1 MAKGSIFP
9 YHCRQMDA
17 LMKKILSLVL
27 ITILTV
33 FSTSFVMAQGGET
46 GTGGVPAPV
55 GGAPL
60 PAPGAETPGPAPV
73 GTTNNGTAVEGTL
86 SGGTVVGGTVVGG
99 TVTGGTVV
107 GGTTTGGTTPP
118 ANDCGPIQQQMTTAS
133 DVNLAAQ
140 PIVAYLTEN
149 FENIQIGGVRI
160 NMTCGRIIECLRN
173 DQRFTSR
180 ERPIP
185 SSVQEYTINQTL
197 ITKFPACVVSGTD
210 GLSLLNNYASR
221 VYQWIAGIVGAICIL
236 IIIVSGIQISIGG
249 LSADEVGSAKER
261 VERALIG
268 LAVLFLSA
276 FILYT
281 INPTFFT

>member
-1 MAKGSIFP
+1 MAKKLNIP

-17 LMKKILSLVL
+17 TMKKILNIIA
-27 ITILTV
+27 ITFLTV
-33 FSTSFVMAQGGET
+33 FSTSFVMANGGNT
-46 GTGGVPAPV
+46 GS
-55 GGAPL
+55 GAPQ
-60 PAPGAETPGPAPV
+60 PPPV
-73 GTTNNGTAVEGTL
+73 GTTSND
-86 SGGTVVGGTVVGG
+86 
-99 TVTGGTVV
+99 
-107 GGTTTGGTTPP
+107 TTTGGTTPP

>member
-1 MAKGSIFP
+1 MAKDRRLP
-9 YHCRQMDA
+9 YYSGKMDA
-17 LMKKILSLVL
+17 LMKKIISLVL
-27 ITILTV
+27 ITILTM
-33 FSTSFVMAQGGET
+33 FSTAFVMANGGNT
-46 GTGGVPAPV
+46 GS
-55 GGAPL
+55 GAPQ
-60 PAPGAETPGPAPV
+60 PPPV
-73 GTTNNGTAVEGTL
+73 GTTSNGTAVEGTL

-107 GGTTTGGTTPP
+107 GGTTTGGTTTPTNGC
-118 ANDCGPIQQQMTTAS
+118 AQIQQQMTAIS
-133 DVNLAAQ
+133 EVSLSGQ
-140 PIVAYLTEN
+140 PIVAYLSEN
-149 FENIQIGGVRI
+149 FENIEIGNVRI
-160 NMTCGRIIECLRN
+160 NMSCGRIIECLRN
-173 DQRFTSR
+173 DERFKDR
-180 ERPIP
+180 ENPIP
-185 SSVQEYTINQTL
+185 TSVQEYSINQTL
-197 ITKFPACVVSGTD
+197 ITKFPACVISGTD
-210 GLSLLNNYASR
+210 GLSLLNDYASR